1 MKTLASYVFR
11 HILGIAC
18 MLILLISACRKEN
31 IIYTTTADVNILG
44 YLDENPEQ
52 FSEFRKVLTLTK
64 TAPFLGAY
72 GEYTVFAPT
81 NEAVSRYLQEKGL
94 SAVEQLGEQ
103 QLMDMVKYHI
113 LQDTI
118 ATTAFTDGKLPRLTM
133 YGQYLITGVSA
144 AEGAA
149 KYTVNRTSN
158 IVGANIRTGN
168 GIIHSIDKILEPA
181 SKTLAEMVST
191 DARFSIFSQVLKET
205 GFYDSL
211 NVLPANNTNA
221 DSVRR
226 WQTLLVESDQVLAAA
241 GFPTYESLKA
251 RLSKTGNPK
260 NPKDSLYLF
269 AAYHILPDAKYLAD
283 IVSSTSHSTF
293 APFEVITT
301 KQQNDQILVNDDT
314 FNGLHEPGI
323 GITRT
328 QSDNSASNGVMHVAG
343 GHFSIKVRSPYGVYF
358 DVTDQPELMSQAAF
372 NGGVI
377 NGIVKLAGVR
387 WESGY
392 TINYQGN
399 AGNGHFKGNRFA
411 IPFAG
416 NPSTKR
422 AHWFEFDT
430 PLIVRGRYKVWVS
443 YRTNGR
449 SPLAQVY
456 VDGNPLARILNFAE
470 YGITKVSDS
479 EMEAL
484 GFKWHT
490 EQTSSSNYVCRY
502 LGTID
507 IATTDKHVIRFE
519 GIGTGA
525 GDGNGTWIDMVHFIP
540 ADIDQLWPRF
550 HTNGTII
557 QKPTN

>member
-1 MKTLASYVFR
+1 MKTIVKRVFR
-11 HILGIAC
+11 RIFEIAC
-18 MLILLISACRKEN
+18 ALVLITAACKKDN
-31 IIYTTTADVNILG
+31 IIYSTTSDVNILG
-44 YLDENPEQ
+44 YLDENSSTY
-52 FSEFRKVLTLTK
+52 SEFRKVLTLTK
-64 TAPFLGAY
+64 TAAFLGAY

-81 NEAVSRYLQEKGL
+81 NEAISAYLKEKGAA
-94 SAVEQLGEQ
+94 SVEALAPE
-103 QLMDMVKYHI
+103 QLMDLVKYHI
-113 LQDTI
+113 MEDTV
-118 ATTAFTDGKLPRLTM
+118 ATTKFTDGKLPRLTM
-133 YGQYLITGVSA
+133 YGQYLITGVNSA
-144 AEGAA
+144 GGSA
-149 KYTVNRTSN
+149 KFTVNRSTN
-158 IVGANIRTGN
+158 IITPNIRTGN
-168 GIIHSIDKILEPA
+168 GIIHAIDKVLEPA
-181 SKTLAEMVST
+181 NKTIAEMVAA
-191 DARFSIFSQVLKET
+191 DPRFSIFNQMLKET
-205 GFYDSL
+205 GFFDTL
-211 NVLPANNTNA
+211 NVLPVNNTNP
-221 DSVRR
+221 DSTRR
-226 WQTLLVESDQVLAAA
+226 WQTLMVESDEVLASA

-251 RLSKTGNPK
+251 RLCKTGNPK
-260 NPKDSLYLF
+260 NPADSLYLF
-269 AAYHILPDAKYLAD
+269 AAYHILPDIKYLAD
-283 IVSSTSHSTF
+283 IVSATSHSTF

-301 KQQNDQILVNDDT
+301 KQQRDEILVNDDT
-314 FNGLHEPGI
+314 FNGIHEPGV
-323 GITRT
+323 GISRPL
-328 QSDNSASNGVMHVAG
+328 SDNSASNGVLHVIG
-343 GHFSIKVRSPYGVYF
+343 GHFGIKVRSPYGVYF
-358 DVTDQPELMSQAAF
+358 DVTDQPELMSQPAF

-377 NGIVKLAGVR
+377 NGIAKLAGVR

-399 AGNGHFKGNRFA
+399 AGAGHFKGNRFM

-443 YRTNGR
+443 YRTNTR

-456 VDGNPLARILNFAE
+456 VDGNPLARIINFAE
-470 YGITKVSDS
+470 YGIRNVSDS

-490 EQTSSSNYVCRY
+490 EQTGSSNYVCRY
-502 LGTID
+502 LGTLD

-540 ADIDQLWPRF
+540 ADMDQLWPRF